1 MSVRSGN
8 RFAINRERL
17 AWVLCVAVLTVL
29 TLRLPG
35 SFGQRDDD
43 YQFVRTLVDIHRQ
56 VVVNYVEPVDES
68 ALRDAAVAG
77 MLSRLDPFSEFIPP
91 SLTQEFN
98 RSLEGTFLGVGI
110 QVNQLESGAVEVV
123 TPVEGSPAF
132 EAGVQAGDR
141 ILRVNGEDITGLR
154 LPEVVSK
161 IRGPAGTR
169 VTLLLRRVTGEEL
182 ELTMPRAEFVVP
194 TLKGYRRTADNSWNY
209 WVREQPKVAYIRI
222 TQFTPDTTASLEP
235 LLRRLLAEG
244 MQGLVLDLRFNPGG
258 RLDQAISVA
267 DLFLDAGVI
276 VSTRGRNRPE
286 TVIRATAEN
295 TLPKFPMA
303 VIINEASASASEILA
318 GALADNRR
326 AAIVGTRSYG
336 KGSVQE
342 VIPLPG
348 RGGELKLTTA
358 YYYLPS
364 GRLVHRMRDATTWGV
379 EPMVNVPLEPPQA
392 RAVWEARL
400 AMENFRPPSGPR
412 SGSPGGPTRAGQ
424 AETQPAA
431 EVTERSPEAATSPAG
446 AGVVDTQL
454 EHAVTTVLAM
464 LMFSPTTPADVSA
477 SPATVAPSPAAI
489 EHSPPTPGTLPA
501 PRP

>member
-1 MSVRSGN
+1 M
-8 RFAINRERL
+8 NRERL
-17 AWVLCVAVLTVL
+17 AWLVCVVVLTVL
-29 TLRLPG
+29 ALRLPG

-56 VVVNYVEPVDES
+56 VVVNYVDPVDET

-77 MLSRLDPFSEFIPP
+77 MLSQLDPFSEFIPP
-91 SLTQEFN
+91 RLAQEFN

-123 TPVEGSPAF
+123 TPVDGSPAF

-141 ILRVNGEDITGLR
+141 ILKVNGEDITGLR

-161 IRGPAGTR
+161 IRGPAGTK
-169 VTLLLRRVTGEEL
+169 VTLLLRRVTGEEV

-194 TLKGYRRTADNSWNY
+194 TIKGYSRTEDNAWNY
-209 WVREQPKVAYIRI
+209 WVREQPKIAYVRI

-235 LLRRLLAEG
+235 LLRRLLGEG

-267 DLFLDAGVI
+267 DLFLDSGVI

-286 TVIRATAEN
+286 TVVRASADN
-295 TLPKFPMA
+295 TLPRFPMA
-303 VIINEASASASEILA
+303 VILNEASASASEILA

-342 VIPLPG
+342 IIPLPG

-379 EPMVNVPLEPPQA
+379 EPTVPVPLEPNQA
-392 RAVWEARL
+392 RQVWEARL
-400 AMENFRPPSGPR
+400 AMENFRPPAAGPATTPEGD
-412 SGSPGGPTRAGQ
+412 GSPPPGATPPTEGGPTTGGPTTR
-424 AETQPAA
+424 PLD
-431 EVTERSPEAATSPAG
+431 V
-446 AGVVDTQL
+446 QL

-464 LMFSPTTPADVSA
+464 LMFTP
-477 SPATVAPSPAAI
+477 
-489 EHSPPTPGTLPA
+489 EPP
-501 PRP
+501 R